1 MKTVPCII
9 EEYVFLELKNPCQC
23 TEIHLIL
30 LNGYMVVDNALYL
43 FVEMNWHFLW
53 DTFLNKNYFVQYVFF
68 YVIFVNKLLLQTK
81 KRSINE
87 ENYFYG
93 GVRTG
98 RVHIS
103 F

>member
-43 FVEMNWHFLW
+43 FVEINWHFLW
-53 DTFLNKNYFVQYVFF
+53 DTFLNKNYFVAEHVSVFGTDDE
-68 YVIFVNKLLLQTK
+68 VT
-81 KRSINE
+81 
-87 ENYFYG
+87 
-93 GVRTG
+93 
-98 RVHIS
+98 
-103 F
+103 